1 MKTIG
6 VLGLAVI
13 IFCWPLEEGGFGA
26 SFGLTGPEDLKKEL
40 INRQVIVLDGRAE
53 AGYLK
58 GHIPGALDLSWEKF
72 THTDPEGRK
81 YRLISPRKL
90 AKVLGEMGISE
101 NSTIVAYGDAGS
113 SWGGEGW
120 VLWVLDYLGHKGKL
134 LLLNGGI
141 RAWVKEGFPLNSGRE
156 KACRPAEYHLR
167 LRPGSNCD
175 TRWIKGH
182 LGKINIIDTRS
193 LPEYLVG
200 RLQGAIHIRWKNF
213 LKKDGTIRSQKEIQT
228 LLKTKGVDLDRTT
241 VYYCTGGIRSGF
253 AYAVHEIFDLGP
265 ARNFEGGTEEWFK
278 RSKTSR

>member
-26 SFGLTGPEDLKKEL
+26 SFGLISSENLKREL
-40 INRQVIVLDGRAE
+40 TSRQVIVLDGRAE

-72 THTDPEGRK
+72 THTDPGGIK
-81 YRLISPRKL
+81 YRLISPREL

-101 NSTIVAYGDAGS
+101 RSTIVAYGDAGS

-120 VLWVLDYLGHKGKL
+120 VLWVLDYLGHKGRL

-141 RAWVKEGFPLNSGRE
+141 RAWVKEGFSLNSGRE
-156 KACRPAEYHLR
+156 KACKPTEYHLR
-167 LRPGSNCD
+167 LRPESNCD
-175 TRWIKGH
+175 TRWIEGH
-182 LGKINIIDTRS
+182 LGRINIIDTRS
-193 LPEYLVG
+193 MPEYLAG
-200 RLQGAIHIRWKNF
+200 HLPGTIHIRWKNF
-213 LKKDGTIRSQKEIQT
+213 LKKDGSIRSKREILA
-228 LLKTKGVDLDRTT
+228 LLKSKGVDLDRTT

-253 AYAVHEIFDLGP
+253 AYSIHEVFDLGP

-278 RSKTSR
+278 KSRTSR

>member
-1 MKTIG
+1 LKAIR

-13 IFCWPLEEGGFGA
+13 IFCWSLEEGSFGA
-26 SFGLTGPEDLKKEL
+26 RFGLISPENLKRKL
-40 INRQVIVLDGRAE
+40 TSRQVIALDGRPE

-72 THTDPEGRK
+72 THTDPEGVK

-90 AKVLGEMGISE
+90 ANVLGNMGIPE
-101 NSTIVAYGDAGS
+101 GSTIVAYGDADS

-120 VLWVLDYLGHKGKL
+120 VLWVLDYLGYKGRL

-156 KACRPAEYHLR
+156 KACKPAEYHLR

-175 TRWIKGH
+175 TRWIEGH

-193 LPEYLVG
+193 MPEYLAG
-200 RLQGAIHIRWKNF
+200 SLPGAIHIRWKNF
-213 LKKDGTIRSQKEIQT
+213 LKKDGSIRSKKEILA
-228 LLKTKGVDLDRTT
+228 LLKTEGVNLDRTT

-253 AYAVHEIFDLGP
+253 AYTIHEIFDLGP
-265 ARNFEGGTEEWFK
+265 VRNFEGGTEEWFK
-278 RSKTSR
+278 RSKMSR

>member
-1 MKTIG
+1 MKIIG
-6 VLGLAVI
+6 VLGLVVI
-13 IFCWPLEEGGFGA
+13 IFCWPLEEGGLGA

-58 GHIPGALDLSWEKF
+58 GHIPGALNLSWEKF
-72 THTDPEGRK
+72 THSDPEGVK
-81 YRLISPRKL
+81 YRLVSPRKL

-101 NSTIVAYGDAGS
+101 KSTIVAYGDADS

-120 VLWVLDYLGHKGKL
+120 VLWVLNYLGHKGML

-156 KACRPAEYHLR
+156 TACRPTEYHLR
-167 LRPGSNCD
+167 LRPESNCD
-175 TRWIKGH
+175 TRWIEDH
-182 LGKINIIDTRS
+182 LGKINVIDTRS
-193 LPEYLVG
+193 LPEYLAG
-200 RLQGAIHIRWKNF
+200 RLPGTIHIRWKNF
-213 LKKDGTIRSQKEIQT
+213 LKKDGSIRSKSEILA

-253 AYAVHEIFDLGP
+253 AYNIHEIFDLGP

-278 RSKTSR
+278 RSRTSR